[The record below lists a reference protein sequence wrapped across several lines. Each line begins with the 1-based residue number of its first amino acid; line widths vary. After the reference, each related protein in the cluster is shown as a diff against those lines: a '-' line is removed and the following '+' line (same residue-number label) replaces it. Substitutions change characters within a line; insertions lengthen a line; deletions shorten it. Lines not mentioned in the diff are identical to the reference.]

1 MSAPD
6 IFLSYSREDRAVA
19 QRVSHGLEREGF
31 SVWWDAELHSG
42 ETFDEMIEHNLRRSK
57 AVIVLWS
64 PRSVGSRW
72 VRAEATQGDRRKKL
86 VPAVIESCELPIAF
100 ELHHTSDLSK
110 WDGNLSNP
118 DWLGLVTDV
127 RRLIGFKVGEDAAA
141 THTPLSGHRPAPD
154 TAAPEARPDDQTQFF
169 TEAGAPIEESEVHVL
184 ELADGDQRVRKHV
197 VGPLGLKIGRASPA
211 DLILSDP
218 RVSRTH
224 CLVEIKDDELEV
236 SDLNSTN
243 GTYVDNERVEK
254 TMRIPVGSELRVGKS
269 RLIHELRSR
278 ADLQA

>member
-6 IFLSYSREDRAVA
+6 IFLSYSRDDRAVA
-19 QRVSHGLEREGF
+19 ERVSHGLESEGF
-31 SVWWDAELHSG
+31 SVWWDAALHSG

-86 VPAVIESCELPIAF
+86 VPAMIEPCEMPIAF
-100 ELHHTSDLSK
+100 ELHHTSDLSR
-110 WDGNLSNP
+110 WDGNRSDP

-127 RRLIGFKVGEDAAA
+127 RRLVGFKRDQS
-141 THTPLSGHRPAPD
+141 HLSTPAP
-154 TAAPEARPDDQTQFF
+154 AASTPTPPPAEEAAPDDQTQFF
-169 TEAGAPIEESEVHVL
+169 TEASAPLEESELHVL
-184 ELADGDQRVRKHV
+184 EIAQSDGQVRKHV
-197 VGPLGLKIGRASPA
+197 VGPLGIKIGRAAPA
-211 DLILSDP
+211 DLVLSDP

-243 GTYVDNERVEK
+243 GTYIDDQRVEK
-254 TMRIPVGSELRVGKS
+254 TMRLPVGSELRIGKS
-269 RLIHELRSR
+269 RLVHELRPR
-278 ADLQA
+278 ADLLV

>member
-1 MSAPD
+1 M
-6 IFLSYSREDRAVA
+6 A

-64 PRSVGSRW
+64 PNSVGSRW

-100 ELHHTSDLSK
+100 ELHHTSDLST

-118 DWLGLVTDV
+118 NWLGLVTDV
-127 RRLIGFKVGEDAAA
+127 RRLIGFKVGDQPAA
-141 THTPLSGHRPAPD
+141 TNTPLSGRRPVRD
-154 TAAPEARPDDQTQFF
+154 MAAEDANPNEPTQFF
-169 TEAGAPIEESEVHVL
+169 TEAAAPLEESEVHVL
-184 ELADGDQRVRKHV
+184 ELTDGDERVRKHV

-218 RVSRTH
+218 RVSRSH

-254 TMRIPVGSELRVGKS
+254 TMRLPIGSELRVGKS

>member
-64 PRSVGSRW
+64 PNSVGSRW

-118 DWLGLVTDV
+118 NWLGLVTDV
-127 RRLIGFKVGEDAAA
+127 RRLIGFKASDQSEA
-141 THTPLSGHRPAPD
+141 TNAPRSGHRPAQD
-154 TAAPEARPDDQTQFF
+154 MAAGDANPNDPTQFF
-169 TEAGAPIEESEVHVL
+169 TEAAAPLEESEVHVL
-184 ELADGDQRVRKHV
+184 ELTDGDERVRKHV

-254 TMRIPVGSELRVGKS
+254 TMRLPIGSELRVGKS